1 VPSETPQLVVKHHAP
16 RRAVLLWA
24 GTVLGTLLGV
34 WGTFEAGRMMA
45 GYSVLSAERER
56 LARSAEIRDLTAK
69 LRDTESKL
77 AMAEVARRVD
87 HEAQTQVEKS
97 LAELQSRLGEANQEL
112 AFYRSVVSP
121 SDGMLGMRVQ
131 RLRIQ
136 PSLAPRR
143 FRVRLVL
150 MQAARQEAVTAA
162 TADFTVVGL
171 HGGHATSLPLSE
183 IGTSSRVLN
192 FSFRYFQELET
203 EIELPA
209 DFVPQSVE
217 VEVRPAKGATPIR
230 QAYPWTIE
238 TT

>member
-1 VPSETPQLVVKHHAP
+1 MPSETQQLIVKRHAP

-45 GYSVLSAERER
+45 GYSILSAERER
-56 LARSAEIRDLTAK
+56 LARSAELRDLTAT

-143 FRVRLVL
+143 FRLRLVL

-171 HGGHATSLPLSE
+171 RGGHATSLPLSE

-209 DFVPQSVE
+209 DFVPQNIE
-217 VEVRPAKGATPIR
+217 VEVRPTKGASPIR
-230 QAYPWTIE
+230 QSYPWKIE